1 MRLFFCFFL
10 IFCCD
15 YYNIKLYICIVI
27 IITTLFYIMDL
38 QIIKTK
44 IPRGGYK
51 EISKRTKISIITICK
66 FFNGKQLV
74 STGTENK
81 ILRATAQYLKDLK
94 DEKAQLLTE
103 INNL

>member
-1 MRLFFCFFL
+1 
-10 IFCCD
+10 
-15 YYNIKLYICIVI
+15 
-27 IITTLFYIMDL
+27 MDL
-38 QIIKTK
+38 QTIKTK

-51 EISKRTKISIITICK
+51 EISKRAKVNIITICK
-66 FFNGKQLV
+66 FFNEKQIV
-74 STGTENK
+74 SKSTENK